1 VKNKIINISAML
13 IIMAILS
20 PILVGFLIPP
30 IYDTLT
36 EKETFYTYTIQDTL
50 VKTIVKK
57 HNEFGTRTV
66 VSGGISRG
74 HGRYGRGYSTISTD
88 YTVHN
93 TYMFIYND
101 GSIEEVDKKLYDK
114 KEEGDTIK
122 ELSIEYN
129 TDENKFNEF
138 NGFKF
143 KQVYISSFI
152 SDFYEV
158 RYLNNKVIDTIR
170 N

>member
-1 VKNKIINISAML
+1 ML
-13 IIMAILS
+13 IIMIILS
-20 PILVGFLIPP
+20 PILVGFLISP

-36 EKETFYTYTIQDTL
+36 EKETSYIYSIQDTL

-66 VSGGISRG
+66 VSGRISRG
-74 HGRYGRGYSTISTD
+74 HGRYGRGYSTTSTD

-101 GSIEEVDKKLYDK
+101 GTIEEVDKKQYDFK
-114 KEEGDTIK
+114 KEGDTIK
-122 ELSIEYN
+122 ELYN
-129 TDENKFNEF
+129 DCFIDKKRFDEF
-138 NGFKF
+138 NGLKY
-143 KQVYISSFI
+143 KQVCILSFV
-152 SDFYEV
+152 SEFYEV
-158 RYLNNKVIDTIR
+158 IYLDNKIIDTIR